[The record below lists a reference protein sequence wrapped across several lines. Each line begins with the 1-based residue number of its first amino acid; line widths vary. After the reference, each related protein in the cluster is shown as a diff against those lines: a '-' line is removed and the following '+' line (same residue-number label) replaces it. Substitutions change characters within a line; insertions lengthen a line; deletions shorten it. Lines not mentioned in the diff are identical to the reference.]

1 VLLDGG
7 YSDPPFD
14 PEQPYEHYLRDARAE
29 ASGMESVTV
38 DPVVFAAVEH
48 GIAQSLPSTTRPRL
62 TLPVLLVA
70 AAEADEDEL
79 DRFREDVPQAE
90 VVRVA
95 TPGHDVLARGGPATV
110 RLVGEWLV

>member
-1 VLLDGG
+1 MLLDGG

-14 PEQPYEHYLRDARAE
+14 PELPYERYLRDARVE
-29 ASGMESVTV
+29 ASGMGFVAV
-38 DPVVFAAVEH
+38 DPAVVAAVEH
-48 GIAQSLPSTTRPRL
+48 GIVQSLPSTTRPRL

-70 AAEADEDEL
+70 AAEADGDEL

-95 TPGHDVLARGGPATV
+95 TPGHDVLARGGPDTV
-110 RLVGEWLV
+110 RLVGEWLA